1 MNIMSLCLSLD
12 GRQGKQLNF
21 CLDVVI
27 DRPMEVV
34 FLQSINTHLLF
45 YVVPPNIM
53 LGFFLKDQDLLL
65 WVYYGLNS
73 RICLPFRASK
83 KSGFCIFTSACH
95 FVSDSPSF
103 LLLPHTL
110 LQLLGASGVMQVVK
124 FNSSRLIPAIFRQ
137 RSA

>member
-1 MNIMSLCLSLD
+1 MSLCLSLD

-53 LGFFLKDQDLLL
+53 LEIFKDQARPPSVGVLRPQFTHISFVPRL
-65 WVYYGLNS
+65 
-73 RICLPFRASK
+73 K

-103 LLLPHTL
+103 LLPHTL